1 MSIAFPLRHRTARQS
16 PALAT
21 INSLEYGSMIRML
34 AKKKNH
40 FQEILKNY
48 QREAQKKRHLEVSIF
63 SKSTRVMHLKDD
75 VGRLVLSHLNH

>member
-1 MSIAFPLRHRTARQS
+1 
-16 PALAT
+16 
-21 INSLEYGSMIRML
+21 ML
-34 AKKKNH
+34 AMKKNH

-63 SKSTRVMHLKDD
+63 LKSTRVMHLKDD